1 MMNMQTSAITL
12 VIFGASGDLTQRKL
26 VPALHSLD
34 CEQRLPEELTVLG
47 VGRTDLSDAQFR
59 DQLKQAAK
67 EHARLKPVEWE
78 GFEQRLSYLSGGY
91 DDPETYEGIKEYGR
105 GNLIF
110 YMAVPPSVVP
120 TIVHRLGES
129 GLNQSASGWR
139 RIVVEKPFGRDQE
152 SAQELNTILH
162 DVFKEKQ
169 IYRIDHYLGKETVQ
183 NILALR
189 FANAIFEP
197 LWNLKYIDH
206 VQIIVAE
213 GIGVGYRGEYYDQAG
228 VLRDIF
234 QNHLLQLLTLIA
246 IEPPALWK
254 ADALRDEKVKL
265 LQSVRPIERSMRAQ
279 YGGSDETNSYL
290 EEQGVAPDSETATFA
305 AIRLCIDNWRWRGV
319 PFYLQSGKRLKAKTT
334 AIVIEFKS
342 VPHLL
347 FSPSQRKEITP
358 NLLALCIQ
366 PNEGMKLGIQA
377 KKPGAGMD
385 TRSVDIDYQYA
396 QVFGQQA
403 LPEAYE
409 RLLLDV
415 IQGDPSLFARADE
428 IELDWSIIDP
438 ILETWEGPDAPP
450 LHSYRPGTWGPDQ
463 ADQFIQQDGRHWY
476 YPCT

>member
-1 MMNMQTSAITL
+1 M
-12 VIFGASGDLTQRKL
+12 
-26 VPALHSLD
+26 
-34 CEQRLPEELTVLG
+34 
-47 VGRTDLSDAQFR
+47 
-59 DQLKQAAK
+59 
-67 EHARLKPVEWE
+67 
-78 GFEQRLSYLSGGY
+78 
-91 DDPETYEGIKEYGR
+91 
-105 GNLIF
+105 
-110 YMAVPPSVVP
+110 
-120 TIVHRLGES
+120 IVHRLGDS
-129 GLNQSASGWR
+129 GLNQSESGWR

-152 SAQELNTILH
+152 SAQELNAILH
-162 DVFKEKQ
+162 DVFEEKQ

-234 QNHLLQLLTLIA
+234 QNHLLQLLTLIT
-246 IEPPALWK
+246 IEPPALWE

-265 LQSVRPIERSMRAQ
+265 LQSVRPVERSIRAQ
-279 YGGSDETNSYL
+279 YAGDAETNGYL
-290 EEQGVAPDSETATFA
+290 EERGVEPDSETATFA

-358 NLLALCIQ
+358 NVLALCIQ

-377 KKPGAGMD
+377 KKPGAGMG

-396 QVFGQQA
+396 QDFGQQA

-438 ILETWEGPDAPP
+438 ILESWDGPDAPP
-450 LHSYRPGTWGPDQ
+450 LHSYQPGTWGPDQ
-463 ADQFIQQDGRHWY
+463 ADEFIEQDGRHWY